1 MLNKSEKIIVVG
13 KSGSGKNFLFD
24 QLVEKGLKHS
34 IKITTRPIRQN
45 EIEGKDYHFISESK
59 FNSILND
66 NLFIVNQ
73 DFHNDKNDLW
83 KYGVLKEDF
92 KNSQVFIMTPGEI
105 GQIDE
110 ESRRGCF
117 IVYLDIDRETRED
130 RLFKREDAND
140 SIIRRL
146 DSDEK
151 DFNGFSDYDLK
162 ITDPLFSV
170 DDIISLMY

>member
-1 MLNKSEKIIVVG
+1 MLDKSEKIIIAG

-105 GQIDE
+105 DQIDK
-110 ESRRGCF
+110 ESRKGCF

-130 RLFKREDAND
+130 RLFKRDDVND
-140 SIIRRL
+140 SITHRL

-151 DFNGFSDYDLK
+151 DFQGFSDYDLK